1 LKIDEVIKSS
11 SGGNGI
17 DIILVLVKILRTKT
31 VVEKRIILSTTTIER
46 ATMMGLKEMTIA
58 IVPLLLLPN
67 IILFTFSQCIVLIVT
82 MHDDYQFIYLFF

>member
-1 LKIDEVIKSS
+1 MKIDEVIKSS

-46 ATMMGLKEMTIA
+46 ATMMGLKEIDDSYSTI
-58 IVPLLLLPN
+58 IV
-67 IILFTFSQCIVLIVT
+67 VAK
-82 MHDDYQFIYLFF
+82 DYFIYFFSMYSFNSNNA